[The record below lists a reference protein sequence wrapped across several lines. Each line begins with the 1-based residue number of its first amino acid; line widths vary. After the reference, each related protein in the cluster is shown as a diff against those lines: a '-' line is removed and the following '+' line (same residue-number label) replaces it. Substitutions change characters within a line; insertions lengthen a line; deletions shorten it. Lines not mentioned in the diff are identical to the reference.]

1 MKVLL
6 AIAGFI
12 GILAVAYGLWLGT
25 LGVFHLWLNK
35 KRK

>member
-12 GILAVAYGLWLGT
+12 GTLAVAYGLWLGA
-25 LGVFHLWLNK
+25 LGTFHWWLNK